1 MESTQAYK
9 WVVIL
14 FFGVVGI
21 MFSASLIY
29 LATGN
34 VDPTTFFG
42 RKMTLPKTDTASI
55 GFSKETRV
63 LELGKQV
70 TIGNRIFTYR
80 GHHDGSIRFD
90 VIIPEI
96 DRQYS
101 YPFSIDIRQSR
112 NGFEVAGIWLQ
123 MVTVRANFVSLRT
136 MIESHGDVVR

>member
-9 WVVIL
+9 WIVII
-14 FFGVVGI
+14 FFGIVGI

-29 LATGN
+29 LITGN
-34 VDPTTFFG
+34 VDPSTFFG
-42 RKMTLPKTDTASI
+42 RKMTLPKTDTVSA

-63 LELGKQV
+63 LELGKTV

-80 GHHDGSIRFD
+80 GRRDGSIRFD

-101 YPFSIDIRQSR
+101 YPFKVDIHQSR

-123 MVTVRANFVSLRT
+123 MLTVRANFVSLRA
-136 MIESHGDVVR
+136 MIASEGGVVP

>member
-14 FFGVVGI
+14 FFGIVGI

-29 LATGN
+29 LVTGN

-42 RKMTLPKTDTASI
+42 RKMTLPKTDSDHV
-55 GFSKETRV
+55 GFSKETHV

-70 TIGNRIFTYR
+70 TLGNRIFTYKGR
-80 GHHDGSIRFD
+80 QDDSIRFD

-96 DRQYS
+96 DRQYP
-101 YPFSIDIRQSR
+101 YPFKVDIHQSR
-112 NGFEVAGIWLQ
+112 NGFEVAGIWMQL
-123 MVTVRANFVSLRT
+123 VTVRANFVSLKT
-136 MIESHGDVVR
+136 MIGSHGGVVR

>member
-42 RKMTLPKTDTASI
+42 RKMTLPKTDADRV

-70 TIGNRIFTYR
+70 NIGDRIFTYKGR
-80 GHHDGSIRFD
+80 QDDSIRFD

-96 DRQYS
+96 DRQYP
-101 YPFSIDIRQSR
+101 YPFKVDIRQSR

-136 MIESHGDVVR
+136 MVASHGDVVR

>member
-1 MESTQAYK
+1 MENTHAYK

-21 MFSASLIY
+21 MFSASMIY

-42 RKMTLPKTDTASI
+42 RKITLPKTDKASA

-70 TIGNRIFTYR
+70 VIGNRIFTYK
-80 GHHDGSIRFD
+80 GCQDDAIRFD

-96 DRQYS
+96 DRQYP
-101 YPFSIDIRQSR
+101 YPFKIDIRQSR

-123 MVTVRANFVSLRT
+123 LVTVRDNFVSLRT
-136 MIESHGDVVR
+136 PI

>member
-9 WVVIL
+9 WIVII
-14 FFGVVGI
+14 FFGIVGI

-29 LATGN
+29 LVTGN

-42 RKMTLPKTDTASI
+42 HKMTLPKTDTDSI

-63 LELGKQV
+63 LELGKPV
-70 TIGNRIFTYR
+70 NIGNRIFTYTGR
-80 GHHDGSIRFD
+80 QDGSIRFD

-101 YPFSIDIRQSR
+101 YPFKVDIRQSR

-123 MVTVRANFVSLRT
+123 LLSVRANFVSLRT
-136 MIESHGDVVR
+136 MIAYQGGVAR